1 MANTTEPEV
10 NSKQFLEKL
19 EQRNHRTSTSTSS
32 RRETLVIMLHNCRL
46 TQQALIRSAKNSGNT
61 DLLKSVSPN
70 GMGKT
75 ARQIRR
81 YLLELHSLDT
91 QHLKP

>member
-10 NSKQFLEKL
+10 NSKRFLEKL

-32 RRETLVIMLHNCRL
+32 RRERLVIMLHNCRL
-46 TQQALIRSAKNSGNT
+46 TQQALIPSAKKSGNI

-70 GMGKT
+70 GMGET
-75 ARQIRR
+75 ARRIRR
-81 YLLELHSLDT
+81 HLLELRSLDT
-91 QHLKP
+91 QDPGP